1 MKRLPLDT
9 SSFRQIRQS
18 GDLYVDKSPW
28 IYRLVT
34 EGRCYFLSRPRRFGK
49 SLTINTLKE
58 LFRGNKELFEG
69 LFIYDKWPFEPH
81 PVIIF
86 DFNGIGHETP
96 QAFSK
101 ALGYHLKRE
110 AQRLGLEI
118 SEEGGFD
125 LAFQELIYK
134 AAEKTGRPVVILIDE
149 YDKPII
155 DHLGLGEE
163 RYQIALK
170 NRDLMKRFFGVLKSA
185 EVVDNLGFVFVTGV
199 SAFTKVSI
207 FSEWN
212 NLIDITADPAYADF
226 LGYTEDELNRYF
238 EEYLEA
244 FCAEKGFAS
253 REECLDRI
261 RYWYNGYRFSP
272 ERDIRVYNPISLMYC
287 LSRRYFDNW
296 WFKTATPTFLV
307 NLLKER
313 PYLIPD
319 LEHLKVSKNFLDAFA
334 LERIRIEAL
343 LFQTGYLTIKDFDGE
358 LMRLGYPNWEVKASF
373 SEILLQYLYDTPPN
387 MRDYARQLGQ
397 ALYREDWKRVEELL
411 NQILAQIPYPLYE
424 KADERFFH
432 TVFYLTLC
440 LLGYD
445 AEAGTLSP
453 GGRGDMA
460 VKMRGKVFIL
470 EFKARG
476 SAEEALKQIEE
487 RGYARRFEGQR
498 LAIVK
503 VGIVFDPESREVR
516 EVAARI

>member
-1 MKRLPLDT
+1 MQRLPLDT
-9 SSFRQIRQS
+9 SSFRQIRQR
-18 GDLYVDKSPW
+18 GWLYVDKTPW
-28 IYRLVT
+28 IYRLIS
-34 EGRCYFLSRPRRFGK
+34 EGMCYFLSRPRRFGK

-58 LFRGNKELFEG
+58 LFRGNKDLFKG

-86 DFNGIGHETP
+86 DFNEIAHENP
-96 QAFSK
+96 KNFRK
-101 ALGYHLKRE
+101 ALTHFLKLE
-110 AQRLGLEI
+110 AQRLGVEI
-118 SEEGGFD
+118 SPEGGLD
-125 LAFQELIYK
+125 LTFRELILK
-134 AAEKTGRPVVILIDE
+134 AAQKTGRPVVILIDE

-163 RYQIALK
+163 RYQIALQ
-170 NRDLMKRFFGVLKSA
+170 NRDLMKRFFGVLKGGN
-185 EVVDNLGFVFVTGV
+185 VVDNLGFVFVTGV

-226 LGYTEDELNRYF
+226 LGYTEKEVLANF
-238 EEYLEA
+238 PKHLEA
-244 FCAEKGFAS
+244 FCQERGFTHQ
-253 REECLDRI
+253 EECLDRI

-313 PYLIPD
+313 PYLITD
-319 LEHLKVSKNFLDAFA
+319 LEHLKVSRNFLDAFA
-334 LERIRIEAL
+334 LEKIRIEAL
-343 LFQTGYLTIKDFDGE
+343 LFQTGYLTIKDYDGE

-397 ALYREDWKRVEELL
+397 ALYREDWDIVKELL

-432 TVFYLTLC
+432 TVFYLALC

-445 AEAGTLSP
+445 AEAETLSP

-487 RGYARRFEGQR
+487 RGYARRFEGQG
-498 LAIVK
+498 LKIVK
-503 VGIVFDPESREVR
+503 LGIVFDLESRTVSEVK
-516 EVAARI
+516 AKA